1 MKLQALLI
9 GASCL
14 VANAFGVTPA
24 TQLKKVNAVQKKPAF
39 KGPASNSPLFRDPSV
54 TRGGAVPGWAAYN
67 EALDKKPLITKAF
80 TSLAGF
86 ALGDAIAQVS
96 YLTRLLSSTQIKERE
111 KSSFFCFCTFFF

>member
-24 TQLKKVNAVQKKPAF
+24 TQIKKVSTAPKQPAF
-39 KGPASNSPLFRDPSV
+39 KTPASNSPLFRDATV

-67 EALDKKPLITKAF
+67 ESLDKKPLITKAL
-80 TSLAGF
+80 TSLTGF

-96 YLTRLLSSTQIKERE
+96 HLIYLFLLFSD
-111 KSSFFCFCTFFF
+111 